1 MTTLPIQDEQAPR
14 PVPLAAVMA
23 RLGDNTYQ
31 RNDALHKLQYANI
44 KIRESK
50 EGHVATL
57 GRLYKYEGQ
66 PIIEEVLEYAKTAG
80 MFITCDSKF
89 VGVKTRVGDY
99 TTKAGK
105 VFKAHFSIYNNYLE
119 KCKTPDEEPKNYKGN
134 FLYQTYAEHL
144 EQHLNQSVQ
153 SFNKIEDLFDFK
165 DE

>member
-1 MTTLPIQDEQAPR
+1 MTTPIQDEQAPR

-23 RLGDNTYQ
+23 RLHDNTYQ
-31 RNDALHKLQYANI
+31 RNEAEYQLQYANI

-57 GRLYKYEGQ
+57 GRLFKYEGQ
-66 PIIEEVLEYAKTAG
+66 PIIDEALEYASTAG
-80 MFITCDSKF
+80 MFITCDSKY

-105 VFKAHFSIYNNYLE
+105 VFKAHFTIYNSFLE
-119 KCKTPDEEPKNYKGN
+119 KCKNPDEEPKDYKGH
-134 FLYQTYAEHL
+134 FLYKTYAEQL
-144 EQHLNQSVQ
+144 EKYRNHSVQ
-153 SFNKIEDLFDFK
+153 SFITLEDLFNFK